1 MAKRQQ
7 ARKSMMDIQKYMD
20 TKNMSGVKGAYEP
33 VPLVKLPPLKNTI
46 MELSTPLACCVVNT
60 SFSVEQIAVLL
71 QTPVD
76 DAGAIDEVWMIADG
90 CGLYHAPATDEHA
103 PFVATMSGKH
113 IRRVGKGTLHMQQVQ
128 HAGEQCARIT
138 LHWRGEQYPVCIV
151 MNENPEQCPE
161 TSMMHS
167 VYMFGIEDVQDAT
180 LREFL
185 SVSVLEKWR
194 ASVSLVE
201 SRSAC
206 TDTHMRITALPVPS
220 SAAQIMPYAVA
231 GKKHSTVSNSLR
243 RITRISG
250 GAETGMHIVDGKQ
263 KKTYADIEIRILP
276 QGRNSTGRTAQIRL
290 PSEWI
295 ENSERLQG
303 LQGTG
308 KENEIPELVLSEMAY
323 LFGAKNLMPAIA
335 TLGIIAQRGHVTLA
349 PDGELPDE
357 LRREVM
363 AMTGNPPAKT
373 NKDTK
378 DRYVKLMHAL
388 RWMQI
393 EVKTKEKGKGT
404 RMGYRPLLQ
413 VSEYADKENEQARKV
428 NVNTSIVHGVVP
440 MPNALLGVTEA
451 DDPSG
456 IMRAL
461 GAMVVMRIALSS
473 SDMTRLNKP
482 EKLSKALERAGL
494 GIWWTDSMRK
504 DGALALRTQIDDAI
518 KKLRGVAFMDGK
530 QQHMAD
536 VIGSTYVMWDEKAK
550 GVNVLASARI
560 CFGVPPWMQPAHPAL
575 PAGST

>member
-1 MAKRQQ
+1 
-7 ARKSMMDIQKYMD
+7 MMDIQKYID
-20 TKNMSGVKGAYEP
+20 ANITGVAGAFEP
-33 VPLVKLPPLKNTI
+33 LPMRELVRFEN
-46 MELSTPLACCVVNT
+46 MELGTPLSCFIETRLDDDDFAT
-60 SFSVEQIAVLL
+60 LL
-71 QTPVD
+71 EKPAD
-76 DAGAIDEVWMIADG
+76 DDGALDEVWVPSRCIDVRE
-90 CGLYHAPATDEHA
+90 CTP
-103 PFVATMSGKH
+103 VC
-113 IRRVGKGTLHMQQVQ
+113 VGKGTLQMQDVQ
-128 HAGEQCARIT
+128 HNNEKCARIT
-138 LHWRGEQYPVCIV
+138 LHWRGKEWAVCLVLSEAAPIV
-151 MNENPEQCPE
+151 EKYTDWGMIHYVCSN
-161 TSMMHS
+161 
-167 VYMFGIEDVQDAT
+167 GIDEVPQEMQA
-180 LREFL
+180 
-185 SVSVLEKWR
+185 SVSQVVLGAWR
-194 ASVSLVE
+194 VSVSLVE

-206 TDTHMRITALPVPS
+206 TDTHIRSTALPVPS
-220 SAAQIMPYAVA
+220 SASQIMPYAVA
-231 GKKHSTVSNSLR
+231 GAKHSTVSNSLR

-276 QGRNSTGRTAQIRL
+276 QGRNSIARTAQIRL

-308 KENEIPELVLSEMAY
+308 KENEISELVLSEMAY

-363 AMTGNPPAKT
+363 TMTGNPPAKA

-393 EVKTKEKGKGT
+393 EVKTKEKGKGM

-428 NVNTSIVHGVVP
+428 NVNTSIVHDVVP
-440 MPNALLGVTEA
+440 MPNALLSVTDT

-461 GAMVVMRIALSS
+461 GASLLMRIALSS
-473 SDMTRLNKP
+473 GDMNRLDKP
-482 EKLSKALERAGL
+482 EKLQKALERAGL
-494 GIWWTDSMRK
+494 LNYWTDSMRK
-504 DGALALRTQIDDAI
+504 DGAQALKTQIDDAI
-518 KKLRGVAFMDGK
+518 KKLRGLPFMDGK
-530 QQHMAD
+530 HQHMAD
-536 VIGSTYVMWDEKAK
+536 VIGSTHVVWDEKAK
-550 GVNVLASARI
+550 GVNVLAAARI
-560 CFGVPPWMQPAHPAL
+560 CFGVPSWMQAAHPAL
-575 PAGST
+575 PAGNT